1 MQRCRKGCSVVALQT
16 LFAYVISEEQGQI
29 GDEDDDMAALD
40 LLLQSA
46 ALVEGASDDFDDSV
60 FMQSF
65 IPRSLHDVENCEDE
79 ESVLRK
85 GGREAVFIGRCM
97 CIICSIVVR
106 LFSFVMFSCILVKF
120 VDCEFVHLDDDMRH

>member
-1 MQRCRKGCSVVALQT
+1 MGLQT

-29 GDEDDDMAALD
+29 GDEDDEMALD

-46 ALVEGASDDFDDSV
+46 ALAEGASDDFDDAV

-79 ESVLRK
+79 ESVLKK
-85 GGREAVFIGRCM
+85 GGREAVFIGTHCCM
-97 CIICSIVVR
+97 CIIIR
-106 LFSFVMFSCILVKF
+106 
-120 VDCEFVHLDDDMRH
+120 